1 LIPAAICVEYTV
13 MERINKEAH
22 IDQILAKYPSLSK
35 TFIEFGVPCLVCG
48 EPFWGTVEQLAN
60 QHGVD
65 IRKLIDRLNKDI
77 EEIDEN
83 T

>member
-1 LIPAAICVEYTV
+1 LIAAAICVEYRV

-48 EPFWGTVEQLAN
+48 EPFWGTVEELAN
-60 QHGVD
+60 QHGVN
-65 IRKLIDRLNKDI
+65 IVELVERLNHDI
-77 EEIDEN
+77 EEINEN
-83 T
+83 S